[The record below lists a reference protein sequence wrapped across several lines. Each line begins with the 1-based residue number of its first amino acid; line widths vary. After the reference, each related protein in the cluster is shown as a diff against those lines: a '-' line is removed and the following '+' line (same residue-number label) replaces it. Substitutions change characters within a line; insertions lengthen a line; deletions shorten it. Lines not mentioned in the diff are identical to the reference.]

1 MASRGRQLPG
11 KLSVP
16 LPSPTNSPPPMD
28 RRTEFALVNSLW
40 LDIASS
46 SVADSSNPAAI
57 VDKVRETGRVFEK
70 AVFASGAHD
79 MEKAALC
86 SMWQHYDHCFSDI
99 LNSLMSQVKLN
110 KKLIA
115 LKQSGQLQSASTSEL
130 PSLRQSPRSHLPSPL
145 SRLQQSFK
153 RDASFSVSEISTPIP
168 ESGAAPSSS
177 QGPVSA
183 STAVRGK
190 AQAAEEALVQL
201 ELRLKRERE
210 EREVEAEKFKKKI
223 DSLEADKRHLKIE
236 ISNLEQVINA
246 QLHITKTPEEGAIH
260 FRRSDYSDLPVADL
274 LSIHTKSQEVEQVIS
289 EIERGFGEDEDMLLR
304 LNFMMRK
311 LRTDETLRLGGQD
324 LEGISLDI
332 MNAKLKSELT
342 VLKRQMS
349 VLKQNNQEARDRV
362 ESLEKILQNKKSE
375 LLQLVSQLNGVSI
388 DEAEE
393 MVRNKGNGALM
404 DGIAKQSQMQTKV
417 YEGRSIRVQP
427 MPSGRWPSEIAV
439 TIERFGIEVAVLK
452 YQPCTALPLT
462 LTPYLCI

>member
-16 LPSPTNSPPPMD
+16 LPSPTNSPPPID

-40 LDIASS
+40 LDITSS
-46 SVADSSNPAAI
+46 SVAASSNPAAV

-79 MEKAALC
+79 TEKAALC

-99 LNSLMSQVKLN
+99 LNSLVSQVKIN

-115 LKQSGQLQSASTSEL
+115 LKQAGQSQSASTSEL
-130 PSLRQSPRSHLPSPL
+130 PSLKLSPRPHLPSPL

-153 RDASFSVSEISTPIP
+153 RGASFSVPEMSSPNI
-168 ESGAAPSSS
+168 ESGALPSSSSS
-177 QGPVSA
+177 QGPASA

-190 AQAAEEALVQL
+190 AQAAEEALLQL

-260 FRRSDYSDLPVADL
+260 FRRSDYGDLPVADL

-349 VLKQNNQEARDRV
+349 VLQQHNQEARDRV
-362 ESLEKILQNKKSE
+362 ENLEKILQNKKTE

-427 MPSGRWPSEIAV
+427 MPAGRWPSEIAV

-452 YQPCTALPLT
+452 CQ
-462 LTPYLCI
+462 PYLQH

>member
-1 MASRGRQLPG
+1 
-11 KLSVP
+11 
-16 LPSPTNSPPPMD
+16 
-28 RRTEFALVNSLW
+28 
-40 LDIASS
+40 
-46 SVADSSNPAAI
+46 
-57 VDKVRETGRVFEK
+57 
-70 AVFASGAHD
+70 
-79 MEKAALC
+79 
-86 SMWQHYDHCFSDI
+86 
-99 LNSLMSQVKLN
+99 
-110 KKLIA
+110 
-115 LKQSGQLQSASTSEL
+115 
-130 PSLRQSPRSHLPSPL
+130 
-145 SRLQQSFK
+145 
-153 RDASFSVSEISTPIP
+153 
-168 ESGAAPSSS
+168 
-177 QGPVSA
+177 
-183 STAVRGK
+183 VRGK
-190 AQAAEEALVQL
+190 AQAAEEALLQL

-260 FRRSDYSDLPVADL
+260 FRRSDYGDLPVADL

-349 VLKQNNQEARDRV
+349 VLQQHNQEARDRV
-362 ESLEKILQNKKSE
+362 ENLEKILQNKKTE

-427 MPSGRWPSEIAV
+427 MPAGRWPSEIAV

-452 YQPCTALPLT
+452 CQ
-462 LTPYLCI
+462 PYLQH